1 MLKRTNVT
9 LLIGFIAVLLA
20 MWTMRETAIAQKA
33 SVPKQQD
40 NVALGEDDVKQLLI
54 LMDTDNDGKVSRQEF
69 MQFMDAEFKRLD
81 KDGTG
86 NLNVN
91 ELAQSRLRVSH
102 FAAAGR

>member
-1 MLKRTNVT
+1 MLKRTNFT
-9 LLIGFIAVLLA
+9 LLVGFIAVLLA
-20 MWTMRETAIAQKA
+20 IWTTRETAIAQKA
-33 SVPKQQD
+33 AVPKQQD
-40 NVALGEDDVKQLLI
+40 KVALGEDEVKQLLI
-54 LMDTDNDGKVSRQEF
+54 LMDTDGDGKVSKQEF
-69 MQFMDAEFKRLD
+69 MQFMEAEFKRLD

>member
-1 MLKRTNVT
+1 MLKRTNFT
-9 LLIGFIAVLLA
+9 LLVGFIAVLLA
-20 MWTMRETAIAQKA
+20 IWTMRETAIAQKTA
-33 SVPKQQD
+33 VPKQQD
-40 NVALGEDDVKQLLI
+40 NVALGEDEVKQLLI
-54 LMDTDNDGKVSRQEF
+54 LMDTDGDGKVSRQEF

>member
-81 KDGTG
+81 KDGSG
-86 NLNVN
+86 NLNVK